1 MIKEI
6 TVRSIKRNELIDI
19 THYIKDEVRNS
30 KLKEGVVNIFVPHT
44 TAGIMINE
52 NADPSVKEDITN
64 GLRRLAPENAN
75 YEHSEGNADSHIKS
89 TLVGVSL
96 TIPFENGELLL
107 GTWQGIFF
115 AEFDGP
121 RTRKFIIQIH

>member
-6 TVRSIKRNELIDI
+6 TIRSIKRNELIDI
-19 THYIKDEVRNS
+19 THYVKDEVRNS
-30 KLKEGVVNIFVPHT
+30 KLKEGIVNIFVPHT
-44 TAGIMINE
+44 TAGVLINE

-64 GLRRLAPENAN
+64 GLGKIAPENAN
-75 YEHSEGNADSHIKS
+75 YEHLEGNADSHIKS

-96 TIPFENGELLL
+96 SIPFENGDLLL
-107 GTWQGIFF
+107 GTWQGIYF

-121 RTRKFIIQIH
+121 RTRKFIIHIH